1 MVSDFGWLGK
11 YHYSLKMIRGGWKMA
26 DFITIVFA
34 ILAIVLIMKIAA
46 KVIKFALTIAVIG
59 IVIYILTNY
68 GFLRGVF

>member
-1 MVSDFGWLGK
+1 
-11 YHYSLKMIRGGWKMA
+11 MA